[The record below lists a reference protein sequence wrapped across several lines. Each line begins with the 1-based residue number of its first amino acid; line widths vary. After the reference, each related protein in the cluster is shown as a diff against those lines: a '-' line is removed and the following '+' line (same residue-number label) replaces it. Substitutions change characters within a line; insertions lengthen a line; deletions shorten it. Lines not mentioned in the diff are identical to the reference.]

1 MMQFPPLAITR
12 PLVQVVVPALTNGPV
27 IVIAGV
33 LRVMEA
39 PVLLVSVIFVA
50 ALVTPT
56 AVVANVIVL
65 GLRETLLVPVP
76 LSPISCGLEGS
87 VSAIV
92 TAPRFAP
99 VDLGLKVTL
108 MVQLAP
114 PARVLPE
121 AGQVLVEIVKSV
133 VLVNVIPFM
142 VMAVVPV
149 FFTVT
154 DLAALVVFT
163 N

>member
-1 MMQFPPLAITR
+1 
-12 PLVQVVVPALTNGPV
+12 
-27 IVIAGV
+27 
-33 LRVMEA
+33 
-39 PVLLVSVIFVA
+39 VIFVA

-56 AVVANVIVL
+56 AVVANVMVL
-65 GLRETLLVPVP
+65 GLSETLLVPVP
-76 LSPISCGLEGS
+76 LSPISWGDEGS
-87 VSAIV
+87 VSAIT

-108 MVQLAP
+108 IVQLAP

-133 VLVNVIPFM
+133 ASVNVIPFM
-142 VMAVVPV
+142 VMPVVPA